1 MERLLRER
9 ERESKEDLENRV
21 RDLQVRYD
29 GEIEKLRE
37 SLGKL
42 ELENSSLQQTVKQ
55 QEQERH

>member
-42 ELENSSLQQTVKQ
+42 ELENASLQQTVKQ

>member
-1 MERLLRER
+1 MDRLLRER

-42 ELENSSLQQTVKQ
+42 ELENSSLHQTVKQ